1 MKAWITGLQLWPLP
15 PVWKCS
21 DLSPLKWLICGSGD
35 ATNEIHTI
43 PSSCC
48 QCHHLLPPEV
58 DNPSRWNEPTCACY
72 MGAGTSGTMHG
83 EAAIPFYNSWKGCRW
98 TNLLDVVWRSVN
110 SHVRFYSR
118 GLCLAGSWR
127 HVART
132 PPLANDKRLCVC
144 VAPFLAPLTPSSA
157 VLQSRAALLQFCF
170 ARMYFQSTSGFSA
183 WKVRPAAKY
192 SHWARLFL
200 PEYRSRASWKN
211 PCCHDMSTV
220 QSHTF
225 ISNKWLKIN
234 VHVLFALVK
243 LYLFNFIPFSF
254 SEFKFENF
262 HSEKLMQAQLLPVDK
277 VTTFTVFHFKNKRF
291 FSIMKINK

>member
-35 ATNEIHTI
+35 ATNEIYTI

-83 EAAIPFYNSWKGCRW
+83 EAAIPFNNSWKGCRW

-110 SHVRFYSR
+110 SHVRFYSW

-144 VAPFLAPLTPSSA
+144 CDFSGSPHTFFSSA
-157 VLQSRAALLQFCF
+157 TVPHC
-170 ARMYFQSTSGFSA
+170 STSVLLCKNVFPAHFRLLSLKGSSGSKILSLSATLPARIQEQGF
-183 WKVRPAAKY
+183 
-192 SHWARLFL
+192 
-200 PEYRSRASWKN
+200 
-211 PCCHDMSTV
+211 
-220 QSHTF
+220 
-225 ISNKWLKIN
+225 
-234 VHVLFALVK
+234 
-243 LYLFNFIPFSF
+243 
-254 SEFKFENF
+254 
-262 HSEKLMQAQLLPVDK
+262 
-277 VTTFTVFHFKNKRF
+277 
-291 FSIMKINK
+291 MK